1 MSRQCDKPTFKKGK
15 KIMVKDQRAPTSGL
29 IKYKH
34 LNSFNMLREIK
45 KQIEFVKKIGTFKK
59 HGFLEAGTGV

>member
-1 MSRQCDKPTFKKGK
+1 
-15 KIMVKDQRAPTSGL
+15 
-29 IKYKH
+29 
-34 LNSFNMLREIK
+34 MLREIK